1 MRGTLT
7 LLVIFLFTQISL
19 AETLK
24 IDELYKKSEALLKE
38 STAAKTEVER
48 KTKLTDLKKAL
59 ETTLDTHRA
68 KELEENSPEHEEIA
82 LLFYNLEPVFIFA
95 EDKKKKTT
103 CAKTEHKIRSA
114 DAQGRPDSAPP
125 TKNAAIALD
134 WLKVFCK

>member
-7 LLVIFLFTQISL
+7 LFVILLFTQISF

-24 IDELYKKSEALLKE
+24 IEDLYKKSEVLLKE
-38 STAAKTEVER
+38 STAAKTEAER
-48 KTKLTDLKKAL
+48 KTKLLDLKKAL

-95 EDKKKKTT
+95 EDKKKTST
-103 CAKTEHKIRSA
+103 CAKTENKIRSA
-114 DAQGRPDSAPP
+114 DAQGRPDGAPS